1 MIRLICGKPGTPRPP
16 PELVAEL
23 LAWLAPSAASLV
35 RWSDLGLGATG
46 STGEFFSDAVPAPSR

>member
-1 MIRLICGKPGTPRPP
+1 
-16 PELVAEL
+16 VAEL